1 MKKPFSNGKR
11 SVLSARIQR
20 SAKWAVEYKGRES
33 NSASGSNNSQCFSKN
48 GGASS
53 SENANRS
60 RDPAGQAQAAAT
72 RPRAEAEAA
81 VVEADKKASFRACP
95 GVVGHVLISVLLNG
109 GLRK

>member
-1 MKKPFSNGKR
+1 MQRVVGGHNTGSRIGYCPTSRF
-11 SVLSARIQR
+11 AR
-20 SAKWAVEYKGRES
+20 AWES
-33 NSASGSNNSQCFSKN
+33 NSASVGNNSQCFSKN